1 MPYSM
6 LEKEKKISDSVKEL
20 RKQLVEREYVLYTFD
35 EYENIKKE
43 IDKLRSEIDLIKK
56 TPISGS
62 LDNIVGDTNVYL
74 LPHLFEEVT
83 LNCFKVRTHRDTYIA
98 SGNPP
103 KMFRN
108 EKEQISS
115 LNIDV
120 IPKSGYAYN
129 QYVISDAFKGF
140 LIDVRE
146 KMISHLENRMNKL
159 LANIDSE
166 LENIN

>member
-56 TPISGS
+56 TPISMS

-83 LNCFKVRTHRDTYIA
+83 LNCFRVRTHRDTYIA

-108 EKEQISS
+108 EKEQINS

-129 QYVISDAFKGF
+129 QYVVSDAFKEF
-140 LIDVRE
+140 LIDIRE
-146 KMISHLENRMNKL
+146 KMISHLE
-159 LANIDSE
+159 SV
-166 LENIN
+166 

>member
-20 RKQLVEREYVLYTFD
+20 RKQLVEREHVLYTFD

-83 LNCFKVRTHRDTYIA
+83 LNCFKVRTRRDTYIA

-108 EKEQISS
+108 EKEQINS

-129 QYVISDAFKGF
+129 QYVVSDAFKGF

-146 KMISHLENRMNKL
+146 KMISHLESRMNKL

-166 LENIN
+166 LQKT

>member
-1 MPYSM
+1 M

-56 TPISGS
+56 TPISMS

-83 LNCFKVRTHRDTYIA
+83 LNCFRVRTHRDTYIA

-108 EKEQISS
+108 EKEQINS

-129 QYVISDAFKGF
+129 QYVVSDAFKGF

>member
-1 MPYSM
+1 M
-6 LEKEKKISDSVKEL
+6 LEKEKKISDSVKKL

-43 IDKLRSEIDLIKK
+43 IDKIRSEIELIKK

-83 LNCFKVRTHRDTYIA
+83 LNCFRVRTQRDTYVA

-108 EKEQISS
+108 EKEQINS

-140 LIDVRE
+140 LIDVR
-146 KMISHLENRMNKL
+146 KK
-159 LANIDSE
+159 
-166 LENIN
+166 